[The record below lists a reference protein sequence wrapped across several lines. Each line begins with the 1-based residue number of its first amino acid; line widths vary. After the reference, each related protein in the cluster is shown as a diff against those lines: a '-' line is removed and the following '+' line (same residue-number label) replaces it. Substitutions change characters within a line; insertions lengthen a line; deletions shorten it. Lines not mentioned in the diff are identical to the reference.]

1 MLVLMVLFV
10 MALLA
15 VALIAYLLGRYHGM
29 KAAESKQKEREEL
42 KRR

>member
-15 VALIAYLLGRYHGM
+15 VAVIPYLLGRYHGM
-29 KAAESKQKEREEL
+29 KAAEGRQREREEL